1 MGGLWEVVGGE
12 EKGGV
17 IVRTDGLSDSTVGR
31 LSTGALLEELGRE
44 ATRGVRF
51 RRLYGLGPTEGWLKE
66 SVLERPSNL
75 WQVAGGKAKGGIL
88 VRQGYETSSP
98 ALAERL
104 STGAL
109 LREVER
115 KEDRLR
121 FRRLTGTGPDMGWVS
136 LRLQSGQ
143 VLLEALDFSKIQE
156 HQILRAGKEG
166 MDLDLRLYNQEK
178 RFSYEGHG
186 SWVPL
191 AAAVARLWREKKPFL
206 PTRVSEK
213 KQSAKQLAPHK
224 VLGLQQLEEM
234 SKKHLPGC
242 LYGLTF
248 PQSSQDM
255 TSEEFGP
262 AWLTKAF
269 HAAGTLPEDNRVIK
283 IHQVEELAV
292 KGFDAA
298 GGAAM
303 KMLLTVEYEKPDPE
317 LHCELFCKYP
327 YSFEE
332 YPVERRQLAYGD
344 ADGPE
349 ILVQMSLTH
358 LFPFRTAKFY
368 FGDVCRET
376 TNYILISEKIPFSR
390 RGRVEKGKVVEEI
403 EYKPYEVL
411 PVCGKYQDWLLPDPA
426 EYYFSIFR
434 AMGRLAAWDKQG
446 RYDDYFGPLDTQQL
460 LRFSAERRSM
470 KLTQLESQRKSV
482 GKILDTAIDFLS
494 NVVPSM
500 VSVTSLLQGGKLA
513 KIKEDI
519 LEMFH
524 HFPGM
529 SHQFQFNS
537 PDYFAA
543 MHANLQ
549 ADNAF
554 FWRDE
559 YGDLSCGVLDWGGFN
574 RSPFCMNFL
583 GCLSGADPEVLMAHE
598 EGILRCFRDEY
609 HRCGGPNLP
618 MDELLLRYHLGYIT
632 FVYESTTWIEREIY
646 KLASKEE
653 MKSWDGILDER
664 FQDNFRVRC
673 RSCAII
679 NAMTFY
685 SLKGD
690 YFKKLFQDW
699 SRGKGAPYLT
709 RVQ

>member
-115 KEDRLR
+115 KDKVDEAMIRCPLICGHGYMGPHEDRLR

-143 VLLEALDFSKIQE
+143 ALLEPLDFSQIQE
-156 HQILRAGKEG
+156 HQILRSGKGDME
-166 MDLDLRLYNQEK
+166 LDLRLYNQEK

-186 SWVPL
+186 CWVPL

-248 PQSSQDM
+248 PQSSQEM

-269 HAAGTLPEDNRVIK
+269 HSAGTLPEDNRVIK

-303 KMLLTVEYEKPDPE
+303 KMLLTVEYEKCDPE

-332 YPVERRQLAYGD
+332 YPVERRQL
-344 ADGPE
+344 
-349 ILVQMSLTH
+349 
-358 LFPFRTAKFY
+358 
-368 FGDVCRET
+368 
-376 TNYILISEKIPFSR
+376 
-390 RGRVEKGKVVEEI
+390 
-403 EYKPYEVL
+403 
-411 PVCGKYQDWLLPDPA
+411 
-426 EYYFSIFR
+426 
-434 AMGRLAAWDKQG
+434 
-446 RYDDYFGPLDTQQL
+446 
-460 LRFSAERRSM
+460 
-470 KLTQLESQRKSV
+470 
-482 GKILDTAIDFLS
+482 
-494 NVVPSM
+494 
-500 VSVTSLLQGGKLA
+500 VTGS
-513 KIKEDI
+513 
-519 LEMFH
+519 
-524 HFPGM
+524 
-529 SHQFQFNS
+529 
-537 PDYFAA
+537 
-543 MHANLQ
+543 
-549 ADNAF
+549 
-554 FWRDE
+554 
-559 YGDLSCGVLDWGGFN
+559 
-574 RSPFCMNFL
+574 
-583 GCLSGADPEVLMAHE
+583 
-598 EGILRCFRDEY
+598 
-609 HRCGGPNLP
+609 
-618 MDELLLRYHLGYIT
+618 
-632 FVYESTTWIEREIY
+632 
-646 KLASKEE
+646 
-653 MKSWDGILDER
+653 
-664 FQDNFRVRC
+664 
-673 RSCAII
+673 
-679 NAMTFY
+679 
-685 SLKGD
+685 
-690 YFKKLFQDW
+690 
-699 SRGKGAPYLT
+699 
-709 RVQ
+709 